1 MKYKNIVKGQFIDRP
16 NRFVAN
22 VLVDGKKHIAHVK
35 NTGRCKELLVPG
47 CTLYLEDFIHDMRTR
62 KLRYD
67 LISVEKVLNNGE
79 TLLINMDSQ
88 VPNKVVK
95 EGLLSGRIMLPF
107 MDKLEEV
114 RPETVFGNSRF
125 DFYIKDI
132 NGKEGFL
139 EVKGVTLENDGICSF
154 PDAVTERGRK
164 HMIELIEA
172 KRKGYM
178 AYSLFLVQ
186 MSGMKEFRPADDKD
200 EEFGKALRLASKNGV
215 NVLCYECKITKD
227 SIDIDKEVKIRL

>member
-1 MKYKNIVKGQFIDRP
+1 MKYHKIVEGKFIDRP
-16 NRFVAN
+16 NRFIAN
-22 VLVDGKKHIAHVK
+22 VLIDRNNEVVHVK

-47 CTLYLEDFIHDMRTR
+47 CNIYLEDFIDNMRTR

-67 LISVEKVLNNGE
+67 LISVEKALNNGDK
-79 TLLINMDSQ
+79 LLVNMDSQ

-95 EGLLSGRIMLPF
+95 EGLESGKIRLPF
-107 MDKLEEV
+107 MDKLNEI
-114 RPETVFGNSRF
+114 RPETVYGNSRF
-125 DFYIKDI
+125 DFYIKDV

-154 PDAVTERGRK
+154 PDAVTDRGRK
-164 HMIELIEA
+164 HMLELIEA
-172 KRKGYM
+172 KKNGYM

-186 MSGMKEFRPADDKD
+186 MNGMIEFRPADDHD
-200 EEFGKALRLASKNGV
+200 LEFGKALRLASNNGV
-215 NVLCYECKITKD
+215 NILCYECKITKD